1 MPPVGGF
8 RSDTVDQI
16 RRFFEEEARNPPIP
30 RHYGDIP
37 ISYDVITRD
46 WLTATLAG
54 DCKDTVVKNFTIGP
68 EDNGS
73 ANRRRIAMEWEGA
86 DADKL
91 PTSVFCK
98 AAHSLENRIILSVGG
113 TYSET
118 CFYNEI
124 RPKMDIEAPW
134 AYYAGYNPESWAA
147 IIMLKDMSASTT
159 FCNHKTLLS
168 MDQFAEQVQM
178 LAKVH
183 GTFYR
188 SKEPFFESLLAY
200 RQRFQNLINVGLEG
214 ACRNGF
220 RAAKGVI
227 PARLFEREDEI
238 WPATLK
244 SIERNYSLPPT
255 VVHGDVHLGTLS
267 FDSRPD
273 NPLLQFLTMLTFIG
287 NWYITPEGHMG
298 ITDWQAMARGHWS
311 RDLVYVMGT
320 AVPTESRRLWEKE
333 IVELYVAELEKA
345 GGPKT
350 SVEEAWLEL
359 RRQSLGALAYW
370 TLTLKPSEAMP
381 DMQTEAASLDF
392 TSRICALV
400 DDHDVLDAFDL

>member
-8 RSDTVDQI
+8 QSDTVDQI

-37 ISYDVITRD
+37 VSYDVITRD
-46 WLTATLAG
+46 WLTATLAR
-54 DCKDTVVKNFTIGP
+54 DCENTVVKSFTLGA

-73 ANRRRIAMEWEGA
+73 ANRRRIAIEWEGA
-86 DADKL
+86 DANKL

-134 AYYAGYNPESWAA
+134 AYYAGYNPGSWAA
-147 IIMLKDMSASTT
+147 IIMLRDMSASTT
-159 FCNHKTLLS
+159 FCNHKSLLS
-168 MDQFAEQVQM
+168 KEQFAEQVQM

-188 SKEPFFESLLAY
+188 SKEPFFERLLAY
-200 RQRFQNLINVGLEG
+200 RQRFQNLINVGIEG

-244 SIERNYSLPPT
+244 SVERNYSLPPT
-255 VVHGDVHLGTLS
+255 VVHGDVHLG
-267 FDSRPD
+267 
-273 NPLLQFLTMLTFIG
+273 

-298 ITDWQAMARGHWS
+298 LTDWQAMARGHWS
-311 RDLVYVMGT
+311 RDLAYVMGT
-320 AVPTESRRLWEKE
+320 AVPAESRRLWEQG

-370 TLTLKPSEAMP
+370 TLTLTPSEAMP

-392 TSRICALV
+392 IGRICALM
-400 DDHDVLDAFDL
+400 DDHDVLDAFDF

>member
-1 MPPVGGF
+1 MLPVGGF

-16 RRFFEEEARNPPIP
+16 RRFYEDEARNPPIP

-37 ISYDVITRD
+37 ISYDVITTD
-46 WLTATLAG
+46 WLTATLAR
-54 DCKDTVVKNFTIGP
+54 DCKNAVVKNFTLGP

-73 ANRRRIAMEWEGA
+73 ANRRRIVIEWEGA

-168 MDQFAEQVQM
+168 KEQFAEQVQM

-188 SKEPFFESLLAY
+188 SKEPFFERLLAY
-200 RQRFQNLINVGLEG
+200 RQRFQNLINVGIES
-214 ACRNGF
+214 ACCNGF

-227 PARLFEREDEI
+227 PTRLFEREDEI

-244 SIERNYSLPPT
+244 SVERNYSLPPT
-255 VVHGDVHLGTLS
+255 VVHGDVHLG
-267 FDSRPD
+267 
-273 NPLLQFLTMLTFIG
+273 

-298 ITDWQAMARGHWS
+298 LTDWQAMARGHWS
-311 RDLVYVMGT
+311 RDLAYVMGT
-320 AVPTESRRLWEKE
+320 AVPAESRRLWEQE

-350 SVEEAWLEL
+350 SVEEAWFEL

-370 TLTLKPSEAMP
+370 TLTLTPSEAMP

-392 TSRICALV
+392 ISRICTLM
-400 DDHDVLDAFDL
+400 DDHDVLDAFDF

>member
-16 RRFFEEEARNPPIP
+16 RRLFEEEARNPPIP
-30 RHYGDIP
+30 RDYGDIP

-46 WLTATLAG
+46 WLTATLARNYTN
-54 DCKDTVVKNFTIGP
+54 TVVKNFTLGP

-73 ANRRRIAMEWEGA
+73 ANRRRIAIEWEGA

-91 PTSVFCK
+91 PRSVFCK

-124 RPKMDIEAPW
+124 RPKIDIEAPW

-147 IIMLKDMSASTT
+147 IIMLRDMSASTT

-168 MDQFAEQVQM
+168 KEKFAEQVQM

-188 SKEPFFESLLAY
+188 SKEPFFERLLAY
-200 RQRFQNLINVGLEG
+200 RQRFQNLINVGVEG

-244 SIERNYSLPPT
+244 SVERNYSLPPT
-255 VVHGDVHLGTLS
+255 IVHGDVHL
-267 FDSRPD
+267 
-273 NPLLQFLTMLTFIG
+273 G

-298 ITDWQAMARGHWS
+298 LTDWQAMARGHWS
-311 RDLVYVMGT
+311 RDLAYVMGT
-320 AVPTESRRLWEKE
+320 AVPTESRRLWEQE

-370 TLTLKPSEAMP
+370 TLTLTPSEAMP

-392 TSRICALV
+392 IGRICALM
-400 DDHDVLDAFDL
+400 DDHDVLDAFDF